1 MRCRQF
7 LKLMINR
14 ELIRR
19 KIVQLGYAYSHNE
32 CSSPEK
38 AEKELLLSMSKA
50 YELYN
55 YLLALIVAVT
65 KEERLRVE
73 IATNR
78 ARREFKKGPSA
89 RFANNRFA
97 AQLEENLQLSQFLT
111 SCGLTWDDDVD
122 VIRRLCDMIES
133 TDVYKKYMDSD
144 EDTYEADRAV
154 WKTLYKIAVLEN
166 ADLDAVLEEKSIYWN
181 DDKDVIDTFVMK
193 TIKRFDP
200 ENGEEQELLPD
211 FDNEEDREF
220 ACRLL
225 RCSLQNAEEYQSYM
239 DGMSKNW
246 DFSRL
251 ATMDVVIMQT
261 AIAEMLNI
269 PNIPVNVTINE
280 YVELAK
286 CYSTPKSASYINGML
301 DAIGRELKAQGKM
314 IKPMK

>member
-1 MRCRQF
+1 
-7 LKLMINR
+7 MINR

-19 KIVQLGYAYSHNE
+19 KIVQLGYAYYHNE
-32 CSSPEK
+32 DVTTEK

-65 KEERLRVE
+65 KEERLRVD

-78 ARREFKKGPSA
+78 ARRERGQAPSA

-97 AQLEENLQLSQFLT
+97 AQLEENLQLSQFLVNH
-111 SCGLTWDDDVD
+111 GLTWDNDVD
-122 VIRRLCDMIES
+122 VVRRLCDMIES
-133 TDVYKKYMDSD
+133 TEVYKNYMEGGDDS
-144 EDTYEADRAV
+144 YEADRDV
-154 WKTLYKIAVLEN
+154 WRTLYRIVVAEN
-166 ADLDAVLEEKSIYWN
+166 ADLDAALEEKSIYWN
-181 DDKDVIDTFVMK
+181 DDKDVVDTFVLK
-193 TIKRFDP
+193 TIKRFAQ

-211 FDNEEDREF
+211 FDSEEDRDF

-225 RCSLQNAEEYQSYM
+225 RYTLENGKEYQSYM
-239 DGMSKNW
+239 DDASKNW

-251 ATMDVVIMQT
+251 AAMDVVIMQT
-261 AIAEMLNI
+261 AIAEMINI

-301 DAIGRELKAQGKM
+301 DTIGRDLKAAGKM
-314 IKPMK
+314 LKPMREGD

>member
-1 MRCRQF
+1 
-7 LKLMINR
+7 MINR

-32 CSSPEK
+32 CLTQEK

-55 YLLALIVAVT
+55 YLLALIIAVT

-73 IATNR
+73 IAMNR
-78 ARREFKKGPSA
+78 ARREHSKKPSA
-89 RFANNRFA
+89 RFANNRFV
-97 AQLEENLQLSQFLT
+97 AQLDENVQLSQFLI
-111 SCGLTWDDDVD
+111 SHGLTWDDDVD
-122 VIRRLCDMIES
+122 IVRRLCDMIES
-133 TDVYKKYMDSD
+133 TEVYKKYMESDADS
-144 EDTYEADRAV
+144 YEADQNV
-154 WKTLYKIAVLEN
+154 WKKLYKIAILDN

-193 TIKRFDP
+193 TIKRFRE

-211 FDNEEDREF
+211 FDSEEDRDF

-225 RCSLQNAEEYQSYM
+225 RCTMEHSEEYQSYM
-239 DGMSKNW
+239 SNMSHNW

-269 PNIPVNVTINE
+269 PNVPVNVTINE
-280 YVELAK
+280 YVNLAK

-301 DAIGRELKAQGKM
+301 DAIGREMKAQGKM